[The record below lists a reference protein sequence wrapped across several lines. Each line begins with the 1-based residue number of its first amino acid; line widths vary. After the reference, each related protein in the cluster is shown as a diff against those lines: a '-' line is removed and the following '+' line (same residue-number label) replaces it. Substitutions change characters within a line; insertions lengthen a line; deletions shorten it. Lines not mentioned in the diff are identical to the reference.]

1 MQITGWCLSA
11 ERACPLA
18 AMSGHLA
25 DWACDSREEER
36 EGERGGAE
44 PQATSK
50 DLEPRGAARL
60 LLLLA

>member
-1 MQITGWCLSA
+1 M
-11 ERACPLA
+11 A

-25 DWACDSREEER
+25 DGACDSRGEER

-44 PQATSK
+44 PQATPR